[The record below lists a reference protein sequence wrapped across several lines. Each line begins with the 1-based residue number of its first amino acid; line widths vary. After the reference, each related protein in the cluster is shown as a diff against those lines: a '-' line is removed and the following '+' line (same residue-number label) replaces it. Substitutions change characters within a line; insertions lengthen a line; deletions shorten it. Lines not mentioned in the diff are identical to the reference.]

1 MKGAGEEILLLGAG
15 GMGML
20 PLARYLHEGGARVT
34 GYDDALSAEAARFYH
49 ALGRPLLGPGEAPPP
64 CHRWIRS
71 SAIRPDHPW
80 LERVRARSPEAG
92 GWRRGE
98 WLAELARD
106 KRLLAVAGSHG
117 KTSTTALLAFLAER
131 AGSAWDYLVGGLPL
145 GGWAPARCRGG
156 EWLVAEID
164 ESDGTMEAFAPEITV
179 FLHFDW
185 DHAARY
191 ARPED
196 LREAWARLAARTE
209 NTVLLPAEGTAGEE
223 PSWPEG
229 VRLERFPAEPDG
241 FRQTNRRAA
250 EAAYRAATGEPAPTG
265 WSGNF
270 PGIWRR
276 QDWHYRG
283 EDRAVVEDYAHH
295 PRELAAVLRWLRAA
309 GGPSPLRV
317 FFQAHRYSRTR
328 HLAGELAAALAGA
341 DEVWLF
347 PVYPADE
354 KGADDPEEVLALLEE
369 AVAAAAPYAGR
380 VSRREEF
387 PGCGGGGG
395 SPAPGTWAFL
405 GAGDS
410 HAWAPVLAA
419 LAGTGGDRERAM
431 AHWSREHLLPLGL
444 DVREHYPLEG
454 LTTFRVGGPARF
466 YAEPADVP
474 ALATALRGA
483 ARLGIPVAQLGRGSN
498 VLVPDEG
505 FPGLVLRLVGP
516 AWEGVQDAEDGAGR
530 FRVGAGCPLQR
541 LARWAAREGWAGFE
555 FLEGIPGSVGG
566 GLRMNAGAMGHW
578 MEERVVRVE
587 TLSPEG
593 EPEEWPREA
602 LAFGYRSC
610 PQLEGRTI
618 LRAVLE
624 AAGREDP
631 AAIRERMRQMAGERR
646 ARQPGGPSAGCV
658 FRNPEGASAGACIE
672 GAGLKGLRQGG
683 VRVSDQ
689 HANFFLTSPGAR
701 AAEVLSLVRLV
712 RERVADHS
720 GVWLEPEVRLL
731 GGHWDPGD
739 REAPAGRCTP

>member
-1 MKGAGEEILLLGAG
+1 MRGAGEEILLLGAG

-34 GYDDALSAEAARFYH
+34 GYDDTVSAEAARCYR
-49 ALGRPLLGPGEAPPP
+49 ALGRPLLGPGEVPPA

-71 SAIRPDHPW
+71 SAIRPAHPW
-80 LERVRARSPEAG
+80 LARVRARSPEAE

-117 KTSTTALLAFLAER
+117 KTTTTALLAFLAER
-131 AGSAWDYLVGGLPL
+131 EGAEWDYLVGGLPL
-145 GGWAPARCRGG
+145 GGWPAARCRDG

-191 ARPED
+191 PRPED
-196 LREAWARLAARTE
+196 LREAWARLAARTHG
-209 NTVLLPAEGTAGEE
+209 TVLVPGEGTAGEE
-223 PSWPEG
+223 PRWPEG
-229 VRLERFPAEPDG
+229 VRLERFPARPDH
-241 FRQTNRRAA
+241 FRETNRRAA
-250 EAAYRAATGEPAPTG
+250 EAAYRVATGNPASPR
-265 WSGNF
+265 WSEDF

-276 QDWHYRG
+276 QNWHYRG
-283 EDRAVVEDYAHH
+283 EHCAVVEDYAHH
-295 PRELAAVLRWLRAA
+295 PRELAAVLRWLREA
-309 GGPSPLRV
+309 GGPGPLRV

-328 HLAGELAAALAGA
+328 HLAGELAEALAGA

-354 KGADDPEEVLALLEE
+354 KGTDDPEEVLGLLEE
-369 AVAAAAPYAGR
+369 AVAAVGPYRGR
-380 VSRREEF
+380 VVRRGDF
-387 PGCGGGGG
+387 PGCAGEGGRP
-395 SPAPGTWAFL
+395 SPGTWAFL

-410 HAWAPVLAA
+410 HAWAPLIAA
-419 LAGTGGDRERAM
+419 LAGAAGDREQAM
-431 AHWSREHLLPLGL
+431 VHWGREHLLPLGL
-444 DVREHYPLEG
+444 DLREHHPLG
-454 LTTFRVGGPARF
+454 ALTTFRVGGPARF
-466 YAEPADVP
+466 YGEPADRL
-474 ALATALRGA
+474 ALGTALRGA
-483 ARLGIPVAQLGRGSN
+483 VRMGIPVAVLGRGSN

-516 AWEGVQDAEDGAGR
+516 AWELLETGEEVPGR
-530 FRVGAGCPLQR
+530 IRVGAGCPLQR

-610 PQLEGRTI
+610 PQLAGRTV
-618 LRAVLE
+618 LGAVLE
-624 AAGREDP
+624 ATGREEP
-631 AAIRERMRQMAGERR
+631 GALRERMRRMGGERR

-672 GAGLKGLRQGG
+672 RAGLKGLQHGG

-701 AAEVLSLVRLV
+701 AGEVLSLVRLV
-712 RERVADHS
+712 RERVANHS
-720 GVWLEPEVRLL
+720 GVWLEPEVQLL
-731 GGHWDPGD
+731 GGRWEKGERD
-739 REAPAGRCTP
+739 RPAGGGTP